1 MISWIIWIPVKYYN
15 LTDKVAI
22 VTGAS
27 RGIGEAIA
35 TQLSNCGAKINL
47 IARNSDKLDVV
58 KDAINS
64 EGGIAESMAGDVSNL
79 NSFSEIVTNTID
91 KWGRIDILVNNAGVA
106 RDNIIMRMKEDD
118 WDSVMNINL
127 KGCFNG
133 IKSVT
138 RPMIKNKAGRIINI
152 TSVIGQIGNAGQCN
166 YAASKAG
173 ILGLTKSMAKELG
186 SRNITVNAVAPGYIT
201 TDMTNELNDDTKN
214 KMKSS
219 IPLGRLGNPIDV
231 ANLVCFLASDEAGY
245 ITGQTFNVDG
255 GMVMI

>member
-1 MISWIIWIPVKYYN
+1 MPVKCCN

-35 TQLSNCGAKINL
+35 KQLSSCGAKIIL
-47 IARNSDKLDVV
+47 IARNSDQLVAV
-58 KDAINS
+58 KETIISN
-64 EGGIAESMAGDVSNL
+64 GGIAESIAGDVSNL
-79 NSFSEIVTNTID
+79 NSISEIVTNTID
-91 KWGRIDILVNNAGVA
+91 KWGRIDILVNNAGIA

-133 IKSVT
+133 IKSVA

-152 TSVIGQIGNAGQCN
+152 TSVIGQIGNAGQSN

-173 ILGLTKSMAKELG
+173 IMGLTKSMAKELG

-201 TDMTNELNDDTKN
+201 TDMTNELNDEVKE

-219 IPLGRLGNPIDV
+219 IPLGRLGTPDDV

>member
-1 MISWIIWIPVKYYN
+1 MPVKCCN

-35 TQLSNCGAKINL
+35 KQLSSCGAKIIL
-47 IARNSDKLDVV
+47 IARNSDQLVAV
-58 KDAINS
+58 KETIISN
-64 EGGIAESMAGDVSNL
+64 GGIAESIAGDVSNL
-79 NSFSEIVTNTID
+79 NSISEIVTNTID
-91 KWGRIDILVNNAGVA
+91 KWGQIDILVNNAGIA

-133 IKSVT
+133 IKSVA

-152 TSVIGQIGNAGQCN
+152 TSVIGQIGNAGQSN

-173 ILGLTKSMAKELG
+173 IMGLTKSMAKELG

-201 TDMTNELNDDTKN
+201 TYMTNELNDEVKEQ
-214 KMKSS
+214 MKSS
-219 IPLGRLGNPIDV
+219 ILLRRLGTPDDV

>member
-1 MISWIIWIPVKYYN
+1 MPVKCCN

-35 TQLSNCGAKINL
+35 KQLSSCGAKIIL
-47 IARNSDKLDVV
+47 IARNSDQLVAV
-58 KDAINS
+58 KETIISN
-64 EGGIAESMAGDVSNL
+64 GGIAESIAGDVSNL
-79 NSFSEIVTNTID
+79 NSISEIVTNTID
-91 KWGRIDILVNNAGVA
+91 KWGRIDILVNNAGIA

-133 IKSVT
+133 IKSVA

-152 TSVIGQIGNAGQCN
+152 TSVIGQIGNAGQSN

-173 ILGLTKSMAKELG
+173 IMGLTKSMAKELG

-201 TDMTNELNDDTKN
+201 TDMTNELNDEVIKQ
-214 KMKSS
+214 MKSS
-219 IPLGRLGNPIDV
+219 IPLGRLGTPDDV
-231 ANLVCFLASDEAGY
+231 ANLACFLASDEAGY

>member
-1 MISWIIWIPVKYYN
+1 MPVKCCN

-35 TQLSNCGAKINL
+35 KQLSSCGAKIIL
-47 IARNSDKLDVV
+47 IARNSDQLVAV
-58 KDAINS
+58 KETIISN
-64 EGGIAESMAGDVSNL
+64 GGIAESIAGDVSNL
-79 NSFSEIVTNTID
+79 NSISEIVTNTID
-91 KWGRIDILVNNAGVA
+91 KWGRIDILVNNAGIA

-118 WDSVMNINL
+118 WDIVMNINL

-133 IKSVT
+133 IKSVA

-152 TSVIGQIGNAGQCN
+152 TSVIGQIGNAGQSN

-173 ILGLTKSMAKELG
+173 IMGLTKSMAKELG

-201 TDMTNELNDDTKN
+201 TDMTNELNNEVKEQ
-214 KMKSS
+214 MKSS
-219 IPLGRLGNPIDV
+219 IPLGRLGTPDDV

>member
-1 MISWIIWIPVKYYN
+1 MPVKCCN

-35 TQLSNCGAKINL
+35 KQLSSCGAKIIL
-47 IARNSDKLDVV
+47 IARNSDQLVAV
-58 KDAINS
+58 KETIISN
-64 EGGIAESMAGDVSNL
+64 GGIAESIAGDVSNL
-79 NSFSEIVTNTID
+79 NSISEIVTSTID
-91 KWGRIDILVNNAGVA
+91 KWGQLDILVNNAGIA

-133 IKSVT
+133 IKSVA
-138 RPMIKNKAGRIINI
+138 RPMIKNKTGRIINI
-152 TSVIGQIGNAGQCN
+152 TSVIGQIGNAGQSN

-173 ILGLTKSMAKELG
+173 IMGLTKSMAKELG

-201 TDMTNELNDDTKN
+201 TDMTNELNDEVKEQ
-214 KMKSS
+214 MKSS
-219 IPLGRLGNPIDV
+219 IPLGRLGTPDDV

>member
-1 MISWIIWIPVKYYN
+1 MPVKCCN

-35 TQLSNCGAKINL
+35 KQLSSCGAKIIL
-47 IARNSDKLDVV
+47 IARNSDQLVAV
-58 KDAINS
+58 KETIISN
-64 EGGIAESMAGDVSNL
+64 GGIAESMAGDVSNL
-79 NSFSEIVTNTID
+79 NSILEVVTNTID
-91 KWGRIDILVNNAGVA
+91 KWGRIDILVNNAGIA
-106 RDNIIMRMKEDD
+106 RDNIIMRMKEDE

-133 IKSVT
+133 IKSVA

-152 TSVIGQIGNAGQCN
+152 TSVIGQIGNAGQSN

-173 ILGLTKSMAKELG
+173 IMGLTKSMAKELG

-201 TDMTNELNDDTKN
+201 TDMTNELNDEVKEQL
-214 KMKSS
+214 KSS
-219 IPLGRLGNPIDV
+219 IPLGRLGTPDDV

>member
-1 MISWIIWIPVKYYN
+1 MPVKCCN

-35 TQLSNCGAKINL
+35 KQLSSCGAKIIL
-47 IARNSDKLDVV
+47 IARNSDQLVAV
-58 KDAINS
+58 KETIISN
-64 EGGIAESMAGDVSNL
+64 GGIAESIAGDVSNL
-79 NSFSEIVTNTID
+79 NSISEIVTNTID
-91 KWGRIDILVNNAGVA
+91 KWGRIDILVNNAGIA

-133 IKSVT
+133 IKSVA

-152 TSVIGQIGNAGQCN
+152 TSVIGQIGNAGQSN

-173 ILGLTKSMAKELG
+173 IMGLTKSMAKELG

-201 TDMTNELNDDTKN
+201 TDMTNELNDEVKEQ
-214 KMKSS
+214 MKYS
-219 IPLGRLGNPIDV
+219 IPLGRLGTPDDV
-231 ANLVCFLASDEAGY
+231 ANIVCFLASDEAGY

>member
-1 MISWIIWIPVKYYN
+1 MPVKCCN

-35 TQLSNCGAKINL
+35 KQLSSCGAKIIL
-47 IARNSDKLDVV
+47 IARNSDQLVAV
-58 KDAINS
+58 KETIISN
-64 EGGIAESMAGDVSNL
+64 GGIAESMAGDVSNL
-79 NSFSEIVTNTID
+79 NSISEIVTNTID
-91 KWGRIDILVNNAGVA
+91 KWGRIDILVNNAGIA

-133 IKSVT
+133 IKSVA

-152 TSVIGQIGNAGQCN
+152 TSVIGQIGNAGQSN

-173 ILGLTKSMAKELG
+173 IMGLTKSMAKELG

-201 TDMTNELNDDTKN
+201 TDMTNELNDEVKEQL
-214 KMKSS
+214 KSS
-219 IPLGRLGNPIDV
+219 IPLGRLGTPDDV

-245 ITGQTFNVDG
+245 ITGQTFNVNG

>member
-1 MISWIIWIPVKYYN
+1 MPVKCCN

-35 TQLSNCGAKINL
+35 KQLSSCGAKTIL
-47 IARNSDKLDVV
+47 IARNSDQLVAV
-58 KDAINS
+58 KETIISN
-64 EGGIAESMAGDVSNL
+64 GGIAESIAGDVSNL
-79 NSFSEIVTNTID
+79 NSISEIVTNTID
-91 KWGRIDILVNNAGVA
+91 KLGRIDILVNNAGIA
-106 RDNIIMRMKEDD
+106 RDNIIMRIKEDD

-133 IKSVT
+133 IKSVA

-152 TSVIGQIGNAGQCN
+152 TSVIGQIGNAGQSN

-173 ILGLTKSMAKELG
+173 VMGLTKSMAKELG

-201 TDMTNELNDDTKN
+201 TDMTNELNDEVKEQL
-214 KMKSS
+214 KSS
-219 IPLGRLGNPIDV
+219 IPLGKFGTPDDV

>member
-1 MISWIIWIPVKYYN
+1 MPVKCCN

-35 TQLSNCGAKINL
+35 KQLSSCGAKIIL
-47 IARNSDKLDVV
+47 IARNSDQLVAV
-58 KDAINS
+58 KETIISN
-64 EGGIAESMAGDVSNL
+64 GGIAESIAGDVSNL
-79 NSFSEIVTNTID
+79 NSISEIVTNTID
-91 KWGRIDILVNNAGVA
+91 KWGRIDILVNNAGIA

-133 IKSVT
+133 IKSVA
-138 RPMIKNKAGRIINI
+138 RPMIKNKTGRIINI
-152 TSVIGQIGNAGQCN
+152 TSVIGQIGNAGQSN

-173 ILGLTKSMAKELG
+173 IMGLTKSMAKELG

-201 TDMTNELNDDTKN
+201 TDMTNELNDEVKEQ
-214 KMKSS
+214 MKSS
-219 IPLGRLGNPIDV
+219 IPLGRLGTPDDV

>member
-1 MISWIIWIPVKYYN
+1 MPVKCCN

-35 TQLSNCGAKINL
+35 KQLSSCGAKIIL
-47 IARNSDKLDVV
+47 IARNSDQLVAV
-58 KDAINS
+58 KETIISN
-64 EGGIAESMAGDVSNL
+64 GGIAESMAGDVSNL
-79 NSFSEIVTNTID
+79 NSISEIVTNTID
-91 KWGRIDILVNNAGVA
+91 KWGQIDILVNNAGIA
-106 RDNIIMRMKEDD
+106 RDNIIMRMKESD

-133 IKSVT
+133 IKSVA

-152 TSVIGQIGNAGQCN
+152 TSVVGQIGNAGQSN

-173 ILGLTKSMAKELG
+173 IMGLTKSMAKELG

-201 TDMTNELNDDTKN
+201 TDMTNELNDEVKEQL
-214 KMKSS
+214 KSS
-219 IPLGRLGNPIDV
+219 IPLGRLGTPDDV

>member
-1 MISWIIWIPVKYYN
+1 MPVKCCN

-35 TQLSNCGAKINL
+35 KQLSSCGAKIIL
-47 IARNSDKLDVV
+47 IARNSDQLVTV
-58 KDAINS
+58 KETIISN
-64 EGGIAESMAGDVSNL
+64 GGIAESIAGDVSNL
-79 NSFSEIVTNTID
+79 NSISEIVTNTID
-91 KWGRIDILVNNAGVA
+91 KWGRIDILVNNAGIA

-133 IKSVT
+133 IKSVA

-152 TSVIGQIGNAGQCN
+152 TSVIGQIGNAGQSN

-173 ILGLTKSMAKELG
+173 IMGLTKSMAKELG

-201 TDMTNELNDDTKN
+201 TDMTNELNDEVKEQL
-214 KMKSS
+214 KSS
-219 IPLGRLGNPIDV
+219 IPLGRLGTPDDV

>member
-1 MISWIIWIPVKYYN
+1 MPVKCCN

-35 TQLSNCGAKINL
+35 KQLSSCGAKIIL
-47 IARNSDKLDVV
+47 IARNSDQLLAV
-58 KDAINS
+58 KETIISN
-64 EGGIAESMAGDVSNL
+64 GGIAESMAGDVSNL
-79 NSFSEIVTNTID
+79 NSISEIVTNTID
-91 KWGRIDILVNNAGVA
+91 KWGRIDILVNNAGIA

-133 IKSVT
+133 IKSVA

-152 TSVIGQIGNAGQCN
+152 TSVIGQIGNAGQSN

-173 ILGLTKSMAKELG
+173 IMGLTKSMAKELG

-201 TDMTNELNDDTKN
+201 TDMTNELNDEVKEQ
-214 KMKSS
+214 MKSS
-219 IPLGRLGNPIDV
+219 IPLGRLGTPDDV

>member
-1 MISWIIWIPVKYYN
+1 MPVKCCN
-15 LTDKVAI
+15 LNDKVAI

-35 TQLSNCGAKINL
+35 KQLSSCGAKIIL
-47 IARNSDKLDVV
+47 IARNSDQLVAV
-58 KDAINS
+58 KETIIS
-64 EGGIAESMAGDVSNL
+64 KGGIAESMAGDVSNL

-91 KWGRIDILVNNAGVA
+91 KWGRIDILVNNAGIV

-133 IKSVT
+133 IKSVA

-152 TSVIGQIGNAGQCN
+152 TSVIGQIGNAGQSN

-173 ILGLTKSMAKELG
+173 IMGLTKSMAKELG

-201 TDMTNELNDDTKN
+201 TDMTNELNDEVKEQ
-214 KMKSS
+214 MKSS
-219 IPLGRLGNPIDV
+219 IPLGRLGTPDDV